1 MAHVCMEGSL
11 NEDGGCIL
19 FCFCVLCILYLSI
32 LYLLNVVKSYEMFAV
47 CCEL

>member
-1 MAHVCMEGSL
+1 MAHVCMEGWSL
-11 NEDGGCIL
+11 NEDALHFVL
-19 FCFCVLCILYLSI
+19 FLCAYFTFVF